1 MRTWVVSLGL
11 IVSLVAC
18 GGGDDEPDASFS
30 NKCGP
35 VDENVDQENTLL
47 PSITLPTTLKESCS
61 PYFLNPQVPS
71 TVIAAEVEI
80 EPGVTIIGGMGG
92 LRNRITVGG
101 NGLLLAEGTSSK
113 PITFTSEFD
122 GTSPRGQW
130 TGILFLE
137 AAPGSRLVN
146 VVINLGGGPYSAA
159 LDDDEFNRYEFPVEA
174 SLMNDSTRDLHLENV
189 TIQNGRGYAMAA
201 TTADGFETS
210 DADIYSSVTGLTILN
225 TASGIFIPVDQT
237 GNLGPDICFV
247 AREDDGTCSGGA
259 PPEAVVVEVHLDDR
273 LGRTPENVTRDATWF
288 PLATPHVVDA
298 INVTNNAVLTF
309 EDGMDVRMTG
319 FGGIAVGVNGPG
331 ALIAKA
337 LTPGSIKIGTVSEAP
352 AEHWD
357 GISIWQDAV
366 DTVTHIENVD
376 IGYGGDR
383 SLDSNQAPAN
393 IQIFNANPTIV
404 GNHVHHSLGM
414 GIHWNCASEPPGLDQ
429 PPLPSTNTVDT
440 ATIGC
445 ATSTS
450 TDGIAPN
457 FGCPCPMTGCQD
469 RCQ

>member
-11 IVSLVAC
+11 VVSVAC
-18 GGGDDEPDASFS
+18 GGGSDEPDGSFA

-35 VDENVDQENTLL
+35 VDETAARANTLL
-47 PSITLPTTLKESCS
+47 QSITLPTTLKAECS
-61 PYFLNPQVPS
+61 PYFLNPAVAS

-101 NGLLLAEGTSSK
+101 NGRLIAEGTASD
-113 PITFTSEFD
+113 PILFTSEFE

-130 TGILFLE
+130 TGILFLD

-146 VVINLGGGPYSAA
+146 VVINLGGGPYSAE
-159 LDDDEFNRYEFPVEA
+159 LEDDEFNRYEFPVEA
-174 SLMNDSTRDLHLENV
+174 SLMNDSTRDLYLENV

-201 TTADGFETS
+201 TTRDGFEAS
-210 DADIYSSVTGLTILN
+210 DSNIYSSVTGVTILN
-225 TASGIFIPVDQT
+225 TALGLFIPVDQAGT
-237 GNLGPDICFV
+237 LGPDICFV
-247 AREDDGTCSGGA
+247 ERAEDDTCPGGA

-298 INVTNNAVLTF
+298 INVTNGAVLTL
-309 EDGMDVRMTG
+309 EDGMDIKMTG

-331 ALIAKA
+331 ALVAKSA
-337 LTPGSIKIGTVSEAP
+337 TPGGIKIGTVQEVP

-357 GISIWQDAV
+357 GISIWQDA
-366 DTVTHIENVD
+366 DDAVTHIENVD

-383 SLDSNQAPAN
+383 SLDANQAPAN
-393 IQIFNANPTIV
+393 IQIFNANPTII
-404 GNHVHHSLGM
+404 GNHVHHSRGM
-414 GIHWNCASEPPGLDQ
+414 GIHWNCASEPAGLEA

-440 ATIGC
+440 ATIEC
-445 ATSTS
+445 ATSTES
-450 TDGIAPN
+450 DGIAPN
-457 FGCPCPMTGCQD
+457 FGCPCPMSGCQA